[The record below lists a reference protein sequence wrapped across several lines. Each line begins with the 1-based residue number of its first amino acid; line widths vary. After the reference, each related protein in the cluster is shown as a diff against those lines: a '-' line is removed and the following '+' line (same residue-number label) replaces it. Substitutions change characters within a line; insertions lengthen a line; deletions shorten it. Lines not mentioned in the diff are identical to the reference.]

1 MKKILLL
8 AAVGMT
14 AIQVSA
20 QDMWLAPGAMF
31 SKASE
36 DGRYFVMEDEGCLY
50 LYDVITE
57 EFNVYE
63 AEYSTLENYYS
74 PYYSVGFGN
83 AFSADNVMV
92 GNYDECQPA
101 YLKDGE
107 WYMLPVTEEDAT
119 RGNCNSADA
128 ITPDG
133 KRICG
138 GIARDAFSVDAQNIM
153 MVPVIWD
160 LQANGEY
167 GMYTVLPHP
176 EKDFSGRTPQYIT
189 ARGISDDGKTIIGQ
203 IMDYSGMSPM
213 PIVYREAA
221 DGTWSYELP
230 GASMM
235 YDTNAV
241 FPEYPTYPKEPEA
254 ALYLE
259 GEALEAYKA
268 ACEAYDQAVEDY
280 WNGLID
286 DYPTEPDATQY
297 MTEEAKALYEAAM
310 AEYQEQLA
318 AYYDALDAFD
328 DVFYDPSV
336 VYGGSFEFNNG
347 YISRDGKYLAT
358 TFVNSYE
365 DPDAW
370 FGYSVAYQPCR
381 FDLTNAEAPVE
392 LAEETNALATSI
404 QNNGT
409 VLYSTPADEY
419 LRDTYLMPAGSTSG
433 IALDDYV
440 ASVDPELGAIMK
452 ETLTFQVAEFD
463 EEWNTVPGEEK
474 VCTGTAC
481 SNGAGTLY
489 YSWIY
494 NSFYGDYDWYIASYI
509 LTLDNV
515 VKLDDAQSHKV
526 TSAIITDLNGHIVNM
541 NGSVKDLASGIYMIT
556 TTTADGRSKTQKVIK
571 H

>member
-1 MKKILLL
+1 MKKFLLL
-8 AAVGMT
+8 AAVAMT

-20 QDMWLAPGAMF
+20 QDMWLAAGAMF

-36 DGRYFVMEDEGCLY
+36 DGRYFVMEDEGSLY
-50 LYDVITE
+50 IYDAETE

-63 AEYSTLENYYS
+63 AEYSALEGYYS

-83 AFSADNVMV
+83 AFAADNTMV

-107 WYMLPVTEEDAT
+107 WYMLPITEDDAT
-119 RGNCNSADA
+119 KGKCNSADA

-138 GIARDAFSVDAQNIM
+138 GIARDAFSIDAEDIM
-153 MVPVIWD
+153 MVPVIWEK
-160 LQANGEY
+160 QANGEY

-176 EKDFSGRTPQYIT
+176 DKDFSGRTPQYIT

-203 IMDYSGMSPM
+203 VMDYSGMSPM

-241 FPEYPTYPKEPEA
+241 FPEYPTCPKEPDA
-254 ALYLE
+254 AAYLE
-259 GEALEAYKA
+259 GEGLEAYKA
-268 ACEAYDQAVEDY
+268 ACEAYDQAVEDW

-286 DYPTEPDATQY
+286 DYPTKPDATQY
-297 MTEEAKALYEAAM
+297 MTDEAKALYEAAM
-310 AEYQEQLA
+310 AEYEEQMA
-318 AYYDALDAFD
+318 AYYDAVDAFD
-328 DVFYDPSV
+328 EVFYDPSV
-336 VYGGSFEFNNG
+336 VYGGAFEFNNG
-347 YISRDGKYLAT
+347 FISRDGKYLAT
-358 TFVNSYE
+358 TFINSYE
-365 DPDAW
+365 DPEAW
-370 FGYSVAYQPCR
+370 WGYSTAYQPCR

-392 LAEETNALATSI
+392 LAEETNALVSCI

-409 VLYSTPADEY
+409 VLYCTPADNY
-419 LRDTYLMPAGSTSG
+419 LRCTYLMPEGSTTG

-440 ASVDPELGAIMK
+440 ASVNPEMGAVMK
-452 ETLTFQVAEFD
+452 EALTFQEAAFD
-463 EEWNTVPGEEK
+463 EEWNVVPGEEK
-474 VCTGTAC
+474 VFTGTAC
-481 SNGAGTLY
+481 SNGPGTLY

-494 NSFYGDYDWYIASYI
+494 NNFYGDYEWYIASYI

-515 VKLDDAQSHKV
+515 TKLEDVQNHAV
-526 TSAIITDLNGHIVNM
+526 TSAIITDINGRIVSM
-541 NGSVKDLASGIYMIT
+541 NGSIKDLAKGVYMIT
-556 TTTADGRSKTQKVIK
+556 TTTANGQSKTQKVIK